1 MRAMLGS
8 QCNATALPSTGAP
21 LHVLRYKEVVN
32 DPEDSLNSLLTFLG
46 EWLVWVVALVAG
58 EAVGAVGI

>member
-1 MRAMLGS
+1 MLGS

-21 LHVLRYKEVVN
+21 LHVLRYEEVVN
-32 DPEDSLNSLLTFLG
+32 DPEDSLTSLLTFLG
-46 EWLVWVVALVAG
+46 EWLIWVVTQIAE